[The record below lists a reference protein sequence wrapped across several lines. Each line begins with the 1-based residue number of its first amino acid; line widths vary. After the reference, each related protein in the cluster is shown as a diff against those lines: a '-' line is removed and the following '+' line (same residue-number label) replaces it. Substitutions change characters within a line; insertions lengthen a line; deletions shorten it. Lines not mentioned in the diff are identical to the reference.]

1 MEEKKRKAGRPVGSK
16 PKSKAERQKEL
27 ANRGKPTDHQLTDN
41 QLRAAW
47 LWVYGKD
54 DGTPVSSKN
63 ELSKLVGVSYTV
75 LLGYFGK
82 EWFLAEVDRL
92 QKEQARENKQMVARY
107 APEAI
112 DTLVSCMRDVDAA
125 MRERINAA
133 KTILD
138 MAGMNDKTINVNVG
152 GEVGVVRGGFGRD
165 VLEEATQA
173 IEVQYEVVDDEEEV
187 SVSELL

>member
-1 MEEKKRKAGRPVGSK
+1 MEEKKNKGGRPVGSK
-16 PKSKAERQKEL
+16 TRSKAERHKAI
-27 ANRGKPTDHQLTDN
+27 ANRGKSADRQLTDN
-41 QLRAAW
+41 QLRAAR

-54 DGTPVSSKN
+54 DGTAVASKN
-63 ELSKLVGVSYTV
+63 ELCKLVGVSYST
-75 LLGYFGK
+75 LLDYFDK
-82 EWFLAEVDRL
+82 EWFLAEIDRL

-112 DTLVSCMRDVDAA
+112 DTLVSCMRSPDAA

-173 IEVQYEVVDDEEEV
+173 IEVQYEVVGDEEEV